1 MKQWNLQRVWPTE
14 TRQQSDLNS
23 GISDFHQG
31 RGFLLSPHFQPSHP
45 MNVASLL
52 SPSCHDTLLVF
63 WVPQWRTHGWIYW
76 GVQWRF
82 PFGTTQFPAS
92 AQVCASVCERATFT
106 QAWPPSL
113 HLRLW
118 KECRSSESQNAQW
131 GRDCV
136 LKEISPDVVF
146 LYCLCVLSK
155 FPGWILSLKCMK
167 FNLFARLNAAFW
179 SPTAAAAIVR
189 RIFEQQNGANRS
201 SHPGAPEFVL
211 KMQDLTK
218 T

>member
-113 HLRLW
+113 GTRASG
-118 KECRSSESQNAQW
+118 KNV
-131 GRDCV
+131 G
-136 LKEISPDVVF
+136 
-146 LYCLCVLSK
+146 
-155 FPGWILSLKCMK
+155 
-167 FNLFARLNAAFW
+167 RLNPRMLSEAEIASW
-179 SPTAAAAIVR
+179 RRSAPTWCFFIVSVS
-189 RIFEQQNGANRS
+189 FPS
-201 SHPGAPEFVL
+201 SQVGY
-211 KMQDLTK
+211 
-218 T
+218 